1 MTQGRRGNARIA
13 RPPSLPDRRLVVLN
27 TGATRFFLGGGRGG
41 AEGAISRVRLTP
53 AATANIQYFINHDHR
68 AGRMG

>member
-27 TGATRFFLGGGRGG
+27 TGATRFFLGGG

-53 AATANIQYFINHDHR
+53 AATANIQYFINHDYR

>member
-13 RPPSLPDRRLVVLN
+13 RPPSLPDQRLVVLN
-27 TGATRFFLGGGRGG
+27 TGATRFLGGRGG

-68 AGRMG
+68 AGRMR